1 MSMDSGIVFQGNLI
15 HNILLRDVITSN
27 VLGELWFLI
36 GGHHYRF
43 SAEEFCLISGLTMK
57 ITRDIDIQL

>member
-1 MSMDSGIVFQGNLI
+1 MLMDSGIVFQGNLI
-15 HNILLRDVITSN
+15 HNIPLPDVITSN

-43 SAEEFCLISGLTMK
+43 SAEEFCLILGLTME
-57 ITRDIDIQL
+57 ITRDISIQL